1 MIRRLARSLSFRL
14 LVIFLLLGGLF
25 VYGTAVAIRWVYN
38 SDDIRGLISGH
49 LSLHVQ
55 YVREDIGSPPRID
68 RAIAITERVPVD
80 IRILGPDI
88 DWASDPEFPR
98 LSELSFGP
106 SPAFSDEP
114 GAWVDELLGVEFAS
128 QGDHNFLRMASG
140 ESGEYDIVVVTPR
153 ISDVR
158 DGPDLS
164 YIIVGLGLSFLLLGY
179 AAVSW
184 LFKPIRAIR
193 TGAEHIGRGNF
204 DHRISTIRHDQLGD
218 LAADINKLAADVQNM
233 LDAKRALLLGISH
246 ELRTPLSRLRLL
258 VEFIDDEGK
267 QQELKSEL
275 VEMEKIIVSLLEA
288 ERLNSR
294 HEPLSRSVVRVRAL
308 VDELIDDFFDRDRER
323 IRVIDHSDGASANID
338 EARISLLLKNLVGN
352 ALRYSPVNSGP
363 VELTIEARGA
373 ELVFRVRDRGP
384 GIPAEQ
390 AEHIGEPFYRGDPS
404 RTRDTGGTG
413 LGLYLATLVAKA
425 HGGSLELVDTGGQ
438 GACFEARLPKDK
450 RTGGD

>member
-1 MIRRLARSLSFRL
+1 MFKRLARSLSFRL

-25 VYGTAVAIRWVYN
+25 VYGTLVAIRWVYN

-68 RAIAITERVPVD
+68 RAIAITQRVPVD

-98 LSELSFGP
+98 LSELAFGP

-114 GAWVDELLGVEFAS
+114 GAWIDELLGVEFAR
-128 QGDHNFLRMASG
+128 QGDHNFLRMSSG

-164 YIIVGLGLSFLLLGY
+164 YIIVGLGLGFLLLGY

-193 TGAEHIGRGNF
+193 VGAEHIGRGKF

-218 LAADINKLAADVQNM
+218 LAADINKLAADVQDM

-258 VEFIDDEGK
+258 VEFIDDETK

-294 HEPLSRSVVRVRAL
+294 HEPLSRSVVRVRSL
-308 VDELIDDFFDRDRER
+308 VDELIDDFFNRDRER

-338 EARISLLLKNLVGN
+338 EARVSLLLKNLVGN
-352 ALRYSPVNSGP
+352 ALRYSPVSSGP
-363 VELTIEARGA
+363 VELTIDTRGT
-373 ELVFRVRDRGP
+373 ELVFKVRDHGP
-384 GIPAEQ
+384 GIPPEQ
-390 AEHIGEPFYRGDPS
+390 AERIGEPFYRGDPS

-438 GACFEARLPKDK
+438 GACFEVRLPIDT
-450 RTGGD
+450 RAGGD

>member
-1 MIRRLARSLSFRL
+1 MTRRLARSLSFRL
-14 LVIFLLLGGLF
+14 LLIFLLLGGLF
-25 VYGTAVAIRWVYN
+25 VYGTLVAIRWVYN

-55 YVREDIGSPPRID
+55 YVRDDIGSPPRID
-68 RAIAITERVPVD
+68 RAVAITERVPVD

-88 DWASDPEFPR
+88 DWASDPDFPR
-98 LSELSFGP
+98 LSELDFGP

-114 GAWVDELLGVEFAS
+114 GAWVDELLGVEFAR
-128 QGDHNFLRMASG
+128 QGDHNFLRMSSG
-140 ESGEYDIVVVTPR
+140 DNGEYDIVVVTPR

-158 DGPDLS
+158 TGPDLS
-164 YIIVGLGLSFLLLGY
+164 YIIVGLGLTFLLLGY

-204 DHRISTIRHDQLGD
+204 DHRIKTLRHDQLGD
-218 LAADINKLAADVQNM
+218 LARDINQLAADVQGM

-258 VEFIDDEGK
+258 IEFIDDEDR
-267 QQELKSEL
+267 QQELKAEV

-294 HEPLSRSVVRVRAL
+294 HEPLARSEVRVRAL
-308 VDELIDDFFDRDRER
+308 VDELIDDFFDRERDR
-323 IRVIDHSDGASANID
+323 IRVIDRSENAAVNVDQ
-338 EARISLLLKNLVGN
+338 ARVSLLLKNLVSN
-352 ALRYSPVNSGP
+352 ALRYTPADSGP
-363 VELTIEARGA
+363 VELTVAVEAGK
-373 ELVFRVRDRGP
+373 LLLRVRDHGP
-384 GIPAEQ
+384 GIPPEH

-413 LGLYLATLVAKA
+413 LGLYLATLVARA
-425 HGGSLELVDTGGQ
+425 HGGSLELVDTGEP
-438 GACFEARLPKDK
+438 GACFEVRLPL
-450 RTGGD
+450 RP

>member
-1 MIRRLARSLSFRL
+1 MTRWLARSLSFRL
-14 LVIFLLLGGLF
+14 LLIFLLLGGLF
-25 VYGTAVAIRWVYN
+25 VYGTLVAIRWVYN

-55 YVREDIGSPPRID
+55 YVRDDIGNPPRID
-68 RAIAITERVPVD
+68 RAVAITERVPVD

-88 DWASDPEFPR
+88 DWASDPDFPR
-98 LSELSFGP
+98 LSELDFGP

-114 GAWVDELLGVEFAS
+114 GAWVDELLGVEFAR
-128 QGDHNFLRMASG
+128 QGDHNFLRMSSG
-140 ESGEYDIVVVTPR
+140 DNGEYDIVVVTPR

-158 DGPDLS
+158 TGPDLS
-164 YIIVGLGLSFLLLGY
+164 YIIVGLGLTFLLLGY

-204 DHRISTIRHDQLGD
+204 DHRIKTLRHDQLGD
-218 LAADINKLAADVQNM
+218 LARDINQLAADVQGM

-258 VEFIDDEGK
+258 IEFIDDEK
-267 QQELKSEL
+267 QQQELKAEV

-294 HEPLSRSVVRVRAL
+294 HEPLARSEVRVRAL
-308 VDELIDDFFDRDRER
+308 VDELIDDFFDRERDR
-323 IRVIDHSDGASANID
+323 IRVIDRSEGASVNVD
-338 EARISLLLKNLVGN
+338 EARVSLLLKNLVSN
-352 ALRYSPVNSGP
+352 ALRYAPADSGP
-363 VELTIEARGA
+363 VELTVAVEAGK
-373 ELVFRVRDRGP
+373 LVFRVRDHGP
-384 GIPAEQ
+384 GIPAEH

-413 LGLYLATLVAKA
+413 LGLYLATLVARA
-425 HGGSLELVDTGGQ
+425 HGGSLELVDIGAP
-438 GACFEARLPKDK
+438 GACFEVRLPL
-450 RTGGD
+450 RP